1 MSFALC
7 QKNATCSDWL
17 PFGRGVYVTVV
28 DRHDFSLF
36 RSRRFHSTS
45 RLNNLIA
52 HLMFNRMVE
61 QQASPLD
68 RVFGAL
74 SDPTRRAMLRR
85 LAGGTRTVGEL
96 AEPFDMSF
104 AAAAKHVK
112 VLEEAGLLSRTIEGR
127 THRCRIEAGP
137 LAQADRW
144 LTYYER
150 FWSLRLDDLEQA
162 LVRESRKRSRK

>member
-1 MSFALC
+1 MV
-7 QKNATCSDWL
+7 N
-17 PFGRGVYVTVV
+17 
-28 DRHDFSLF
+28 H
-36 RSRRFHSTS
+36 
-45 RLNNLIA
+45 
-52 HLMFNRMVE
+52 MVE
-61 QQASPLD
+61 QQTAYLD

-85 LAGGTRTVGEL
+85 LAGGIRTVGEL

-137 LAQADRW
+137 LAHADRW
-144 LTYYER
+144 LAFYER
-150 FWSLRLDDLEQA
+150 FWSLRLDDLERA
-162 LVRESRKRSRK
+162 LVRQSRKRSRK

>member
-1 MSFALC
+1 
-7 QKNATCSDWL
+7 
-17 PFGRGVYVTVV
+17 
-28 DRHDFSLF
+28 
-36 RSRRFHSTS
+36 
-45 RLNNLIA
+45 
-52 HLMFNRMVE
+52 MFNHMVE
-61 QQASPLD
+61 QQTSALD

-112 VLEEAGLLSRTIEGR
+112 VLEEAGLLRRTIEGR

-150 FWSLRLDDLEQA
+150 FWSLRLDELEQA